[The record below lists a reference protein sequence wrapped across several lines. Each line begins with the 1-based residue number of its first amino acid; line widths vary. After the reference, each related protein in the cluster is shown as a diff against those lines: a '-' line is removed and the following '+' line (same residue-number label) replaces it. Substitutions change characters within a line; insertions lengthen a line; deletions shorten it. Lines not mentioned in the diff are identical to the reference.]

1 MSEKS
6 IKALFFDR
14 DLIAIVKPAG
24 MPAQPDA
31 TGDTDALTAAADFLC
46 SSGTAADVYPVHRL
60 DRVVGGVMVIARN
73 ARSAA
78 ALSAVFACHDI
89 KKRYVAVLDGA
100 AAGGVYENYIY
111 KDARAGKAY
120 VVKNARRGARPAS
133 LELSAV
139 SSAEGRRGE
148 ILTLADILLH
158 TGRYHQIRVQCAS
171 RGTPVLGDGKYGS
184 HENAGAPALFS
195 RSLEFTL
202 SGKKYSFS
210 AVPDCTVY
218 PWSLFSKEISVL

>member
-1 MSEKS
+1 MSEKN
-6 IKALFFDR
+6 IEVLFSDR

-24 MPAQPDA
+24 MPSQPDA
-31 TGDTDALTAAADFLC
+31 TGDIDALAAAAEFLR
-46 SSGTAADVYPVHRL
+46 SSDGKEEVYPVHRL

-73 ARSAA
+73 KISAA
-78 ALSAVFACHDI
+78 ALSAVFSGHDL
-89 KKRYVAVLDGA
+89 KKRYIAVLDGA

-120 VVKNARRGARPAS
+120 VVKNARRGAKCAS
-133 LELSAV
+133 LTLTAV
-139 SSAEGRRGE
+139 SSATGRRGD
-148 ILTLADILLH
+148 ILTLADVLLH

-184 HENAGAPALFS
+184 HENACAPALFS
-195 RSLEFTL
+195 RSLEFSL

-210 AVPDCTVY
+210 AVPDCTEY
-218 PWSLFSKEISVL
+218 PWSLFSKEISTL